1 MKKFKYSEIT
11 PEKIYTRRREF
22 IKKLGFS
29 TGSLIIGQNMFGNA
43 IAAKNNSQEKI
54 TEKRY
59 VTTYNNYYEFGT
71 RKSDPVEKS
80 QNFKTSPWNVTI
92 DGEVEKKITLS
103 IDEIKNSFPIEERI
117 YRLRC
122 VEGWSMIIPWMG
134 FSLSKLLEKV
144 SPNSK
149 AKFVEFTTVYD
160 PEQMPGQRYPIL
172 QWPYK
177 EGLRIDEAMHPL
189 TTMVTGLYGK
199 ELPNQNGA
207 PLRLIVPWKY
217 GFKSSKAIVN
227 IKLVAKMPI
236 SSWMRASPKEYG
248 FYSNV
253 NPRVDHPRW
262 SQASERVIGSGI
274 LSERIPT
281 TMFNGYG
288 DQVANLYSGMD
299 LRKNF

>member
-11 PEKIYTRRREF
+11 PEKIYIKRREF

-189 TTMVTGLYGK
+189 TTMVIGLYGK